1 MGEKYFSNEIVG
13 FLHPALALSPK
24 QYFGGREGES
34 RADSAENCS
43 GYFVIKKK
51 G

>member
-24 QYFGGREGES
+24 QYLVDEKVRVEQIA
-34 RADSAENCS
+34 RKIVA
-43 GYFVIKKK
+43 VIL
-51 G
+51 